1 MPCLGQLPARH
12 AEGALARTHRSARST
27 MTPPSEVATRGPN
40 PPYAIK
46 QARRMR
52 TRVACGDVSCQADV
66 VNIGPYNTLPGGA
79 ASMLIPT
86 PVDHLAH
93 RPTST
98 PMIAGAATG
107 SHDIFLRGSLLLTDQ
122 RLAGFGWRAC
132 AFAVAPHGLMLSA
145 GSTTGRGLLTPHHR
159 T

>member
-1 MPCLGQLPARH
+1 
-12 AEGALARTHRSARST
+12 

-52 TRVACGDVSCQADV
+52 TRVARGDVSCQADV

-132 AFAVAPHGLMLSA
+132 AFAVAPHGPQDNVRQHVGRAKDGLLPLPTRNQGAWSCLFSA
-145 GSTTGRGLLTPHHR
+145 RRGLLTPHHR